1 LHAQGEREGERAQL
15 RVQMSRGKWASR
27 VWALKGRGR
36 VEVAGMRADMGRVHG
51 GGVGERLGMRT

>member
-36 VEVAGMRADMGRVHG
+36 VEVAGMRRHGRVHG